1 MTTNR
6 LDGQRIWIIG
16 ASSGIGAA
24 VAREAARQGARV
36 AVSARHTERLVEL
49 AAEAPRG
56 MTVAAVDVTDRAVVG
71 EAFAE
76 VEAALGPLDIVVMS
90 AGYWKQMSA
99 RHFDLAEF
107 DRHVQVNL
115 MGLANCVD
123 AVLPSLIAR
132 QHGLFAGIAS
142 VAGYRGLPGAE
153 GYGTAK
159 AAQIHLL
166 ESLRA
171 GLRGSGVQVQT
182 ICPGFVDTPMTAS
195 NDFPMPFCIEPQEAA
210 EAIIEGLVDRAP
222 EVVFPWQMA
231 VVMKAARV
239 VPQQLWAWLAGR
251 VGSTEQ

>member
-99 RHFDLAEF
+99 RHFDLA
-107 DRHVQVNL
+107 
-115 MGLANCVD
+115 
-123 AVLPSLIAR
+123 
-132 QHGLFAGIAS
+132 
-142 VAGYRGLPGAE
+142 GAE